1 LILYEKSES
10 RGQGITFNADCPLHF
25 NITSDL
31 IETMDD
37 ALKTFDLFFKSGSL
51 DDKLTPVLTKRL
63 SSDPGVVK
71 TMVADT
77 RGGHNLTVI
86 HSPADEV
93 DDSERTAFSLKNT
106 TGEQVRI
113 HTHSAIESNIAK
125 SQTTIMYLDHL
136 QLMPLSF
143 PATETVIKDL
153 QAVEVL
159 CKGDLNKSL
168 SLHHSQLDIATSHD
182 IDLQIPGFHW
192 VRNISFDLTG
202 KHFVQLIPRS
212 LSIQNKINED
222 WRMKNALQMLT
233 EVNSMNGGRR
243 LTITSPFEVVNK
255 TNHPI
260 FLGKLLAVCIKSM
273 YIISFHTTHLTHSL
287 FKT

>member
-1 LILYEKSES
+1 MILYEKSES

-63 SSDPGVVK
+63 SSGPGVVK

-86 HSPADEV
+86 HSPADQV

-182 IDLQIPGFHW
+182 IDLQIPGFQW

-243 LTITSPFEVVNK
+243 LTITSPFEVINK

-260 FLGKLLAVCIKSM
+260 FLGKLLESASNVYHFICHNSP
-273 YIISFHTTHLTHSL
+273 HTLTL
-287 FKT
+287 FKP

>member
-1 LILYEKSES
+1 MVLYEKSES
-10 RGQGITFNADCPLHF
+10 RGQGITFNSDCPLHF

-31 IETMDD
+31 IETIDD
-37 ALKTFDLFFKSGSL
+37 ALKTFDLFFKSGSV
-51 DDKLTPVLTKRL
+51 DDKTPVPTKRL

-71 TMVADT
+71 TVTADT

-86 HSPADEV
+86 HSPADQV

-113 HTHSAIESNIAK
+113 HTHSAIESDIAK

-159 CKGDLNKSL
+159 CKGDQNKRL
-168 SLHHSQLDIATSHD
+168 SLHQSQLDIATSHD
-182 IDLQIPGFHW
+182 IDLQIPGFQW

-212 LSIQNKINED
+212 LSIQNKIDED
-222 WRMKNALQMLT
+222 WRMKNVLQMLT

-243 LTITSPFEVVNK
+243 LTITSPFEVINK

-260 FLGKLLAVCIKSM
+260 FLGKTHFTTS
-273 YIISFHTTHLTHSL
+273 THLFIVYPFRSSLTH
-287 FKT
+287 